1 MGAPAFR
8 LLSKGVV
15 VVRLKRRITSA
26 IGAFG
31 LVLVGF
37 CSIASPA
44 QAAASPD
51 TWYVGCN
58 AENTALLL
66 FSSNLTRTGNTGS
79 MTAAPGDSVSILDFT
94 GSPNIGCTGAPVPGY
109 GIDVQVG
116 GSWVATNTHMYSVTF
131 VSGDS
136 SISVRANG
144 GTPAN
149 TFTVMVSRTRGGGG
163 GGGGSSSA
171 PAAPADVM
179 QQVGVPADG
188 KCSSIVDA
196 TLNWAGVSSG
206 GWGTSWAQWMNGGK
220 GGAVCNRAL
229 IYSLGLSKWV
239 VNA

>member
-1 MGAPAFR
+1 MRLNRGITGA
-8 LLSKGVV
+8 V
-15 VVRLKRRITSA
+15 
-26 IGAFG
+26 GAFG
-31 LVLVGF
+31 LVLVGI
-37 CSIASPA
+37 CGNASPA
-44 QAAASPD
+44 QAAASPA

-58 AENTALLL
+58 AGNTALVL
-66 FSSNLTRTGNTGS
+66 FSSNLTRTGDTGS
-79 MTAAPGDSVSILDFT
+79 MTAAPGDSVSIQDFT
-94 GSPNIGCTGAPVPGY
+94 GSPNIGCTGAPMLGY

-131 VSGDS
+131 VSGNS

-149 TFTVMVSRTRGGGG
+149 TYTVMVSGTGGGG
-163 GGGGSSSA
+163 GGGGGSSSGSSSA

-229 IYSLGLSKWV
+229 FYDLRLSKWGV
-239 VNA
+239 RA